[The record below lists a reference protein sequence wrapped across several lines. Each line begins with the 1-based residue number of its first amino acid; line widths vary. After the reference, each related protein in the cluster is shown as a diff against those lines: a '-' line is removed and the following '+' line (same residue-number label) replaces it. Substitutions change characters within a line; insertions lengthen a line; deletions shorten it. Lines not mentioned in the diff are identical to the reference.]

1 MGARQLGAEAFHTR
15 GASQGSRTEG
25 GGQHVRV
32 LETNPHARLLGIRRL
47 GIPKILK
54 RLAEEKKPH
63 VSMSSVSGIR
73 LDYRCAHLPV
83 STRRGRRVD
92 PRLRDLSGPAR
103 ATPTMR
109 SGRVGCG
116 ASWARPSPTP
126 AFRVHSPPPTPLAA
140 AWRLAMRL
148 SL

>member
-1 MGARQLGAEAFHTR
+1 M
-15 GASQGSRTEG
+15 
-25 GGQHVRV
+25 RV

-54 RLAEEKKPH
+54 RLEEKKKPH

-83 STRRGRRVD
+83 STRRGRGVD
-92 PRLRDLSGPAR
+92 PSLRDLSGPAR
-103 ATPTMR
+103 ATPAMR

-116 ASWARPSPTP
+116 ASWTRPSPTP
-126 AFRVHSPPPTPLAA
+126 AFRVPLPPRWQRPGGSPRGYRCRIQLFF
-140 AWRLAMRL
+140 LDFS
-148 SL
+148 SLRGGWGEGDYFQ

>member
-1 MGARQLGAEAFHTR
+1 MGARQLGAEAFHTQ
-15 GASQGSRTEG
+15 GASQGSRTEGG

-54 RLAEEKKPH
+54 RLEEKKKPH

-83 STRRGRRVD
+83 STRRGRGVD
-92 PRLRDLSGPAR
+92 PSLRDLSGPAR
-103 ATPTMR
+103 ATPAMR

-126 AFRVHSPPPTPLAA
+126 AFRVPPLPALAA
-140 AWRLAMRL
+140 ARRLATRL